1 MRQSTIVTIPRR
13 ITGRE
18 DLVVLPR
25 KEYEALLHTKK
36 QGRTAALDKDLEQ
49 AIKQVIQGKISKP
62 FSSIKALKKAL
73 E

>member
-1 MRQSTIVTIPRR
+1 MKQSTVITIPKR

-25 KEYEALLHTKK
+25 KEFEAILRAKNQRKAT
-36 QGRTAALDKDLEQ
+36 ALDKDLEQ
-49 AIKQVIQGKISKP
+49 AIKQVAQGKISKP

-73 E
+73 G